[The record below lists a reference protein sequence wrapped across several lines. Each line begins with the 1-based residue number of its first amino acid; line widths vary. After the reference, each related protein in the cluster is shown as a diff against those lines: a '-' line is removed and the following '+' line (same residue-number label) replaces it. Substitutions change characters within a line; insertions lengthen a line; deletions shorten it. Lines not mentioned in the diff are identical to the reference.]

1 MTEEATNG
9 DASPPNAKTMSLIA
23 REAFEIDEYVRISD
37 ILHTRSVIF
46 RSCAYRQLVLH
57 KIDAVLPLLLL
68 V

>member
-37 ILHTRSVIF
+37 ILHTRSF
-46 RSCAYRQLVLH
+46 FQPCAH
-57 KIDAVLPLLLL
+57 AGIDAALLCSSC